1 MSRAL
6 IASSHPETAQHLQ
19 RLFSG
24 EGFSCALV
32 STADDALRE
41 AHLQLPDVVVV
52 HWQLAGLTSPIE
64 VAGVLSRRQELRHAW
79 VVALAPLDQAVA
91 YHRSGV
97 EAVESEPLDDAR
109 FLARLETAR
118 RWRQLT
124 HETDRRLERL
134 ERDYRS
140 LREIERNKDQL
151 TQMLVHDFKNPIST
165 IITALEDVLETH
177 RPNMPPPISTMLR
190 LAQEE
195 AQHLL
200 TMAANILDVRKM
212 QHGKLRLDLVRLDP
226 LGLGRLLELALADV
240 GGPAHRSVRWTI
252 PPDLPTLE
260 ADAEVLRRVFA
271 NLFSNAIKHTER
283 TGMIEVS
290 IRALENSREDRREDN
305 MPGNP
310 QDGLEIVFRDDGE
323 GIPEE
328 DLERIFDAFE
338 RSGSTTTTRFDTG
351 MGLTFCKLAVEEHG
365 GRIWAESNRGYGS
378 SFFILLPQRQHQEDE
393 VVELV
398 D

>member
-6 IASSHPETAQHLQ
+6 IASNHLETAQHLQ
-19 RLFSG
+19 SLLSG

-32 STADDALRE
+32 NTADDALRE

-52 HWQLAGLTSPIE
+52 HWQLDGLTSPIE

-79 VVALAPLDQAVA
+79 VMALAPLDQAVM

-118 RWRQLT
+118 RWRQVT

-177 RPNMPPPISTMLR
+177 RPNIPPPASTMLR

-212 QHGKLRLDLVRLDP
+212 QSGKLRLDLVRLDP

-283 TGMIEVS
+283 TGSIEVG
-290 IRALENSREDRREDN
+290 ICALENNLERKLE
-305 MPGNP
+305 GNL
-310 QDGLEIVFRDDGE
+310 QDSLEIVFRDDGE

-351 MGLTFCKLAVEEHG
+351 MGLTFCKLAIEEHG

-378 SFFILLPQRQHQEDE
+378 SFFIHLPQRQHEEDE